1 MDPVPESHEFWW
13 TAHPGAI
20 CERAQSGT
28 AGRQVLTIDPCVPW
42 GRAALANAHTEHKR
56 RGDARLCAYYT
67 LTHLHETRVTQ
78 VHTINIAR
86 QPVRSRHARSLLSLH
101 ISDVLRPPL
110 RARARCTSPI
120 HRTFTTLSLF
130 TSAAT
135 ARGSCAH
142 APSPERKRSY
152 VRLLRRGT
160 PVATSVLPFYTAVQL
175 FVPRFVAR
183 GRSSQIS
190 TRLARR
196 TVRNALPRRLAP
208 NNAP

>member
-86 QPVRSRHARSLLSLH
+86 QPVRSRRARSLLSLH

-142 APSPERKRSY
+142 APSPERKRRLVEVY
-152 VRLLRRGT
+152 VPMLGCCGEERQS
-160 PVATSVLPFYTAVQL
+160 PLPFFPFTQL
-175 FVPRFVAR
+175 YSCSCLDSWHVGDRRRFLR
-183 GRSSQIS
+183 G
-190 TRLARR
+190 
-196 TVRNALPRRLAP
+196 
-208 NNAP
+208 